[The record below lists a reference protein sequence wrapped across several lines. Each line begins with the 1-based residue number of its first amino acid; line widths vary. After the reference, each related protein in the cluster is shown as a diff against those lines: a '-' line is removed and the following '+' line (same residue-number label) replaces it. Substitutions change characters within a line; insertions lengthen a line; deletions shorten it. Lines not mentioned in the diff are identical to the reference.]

1 MDLKT
6 KVSSLSEI
14 ERKTLLCLS
23 GEQKNIKELSEK
35 ANLNIDS
42 ARRAV
47 AWLEQKGFAKVNS
60 VKIIKAGL
68 TKEGQNALQN
78 GLPEQRMLDV
88 LSEQGMNFDDVMK
101 KAKLTRQEFN
111 VALGLNKRKN
121 FVIISKKEKPML
133 ELTGISKGFKSEEEK
148 ELKKISKGVKNE
160 TVTPDPLTITA
171 TLNTPDIKISLAS
184 RGLVEEKEVVQRK
197 ISITIEGKKA
207 IASKEFSS
215 KRNYNIH
222 EAVPELFIGKKQPYI
237 QFLNNIRKKLVTL
250 GFKEMPERLV
260 NQEFYNF
267 DVLFQPQNHPARTW
281 TDTYQLKN
289 PKIGKLPAQEKVNAI
304 RNAHEHGG
312 KTISKGWGY
321 NWNPEI
327 ASKLMPTAHG
337 TAADARQMVEGV
349 ESPRKY
355 FVINRCFRPDVL
367 DATHLIEFNQLDG
380 FIVGEGLSFRNLLGV
395 LKDFAIEIAGATD
408 VKFFPDYYP
417 FTEPSVQ
424 LSAKHPEL
432 GWVEFAGAGIFRPEI
447 TESLGIKEPVLAWGM
462 GVDRLAMFKLG
473 IKDIRHLFS
482 EDLTWLRKSK
492 MVID

>member
-1 MDLKT
+1 MKMDLKT

-23 GEQKNIKELSEK
+23 EEQKNIKDLSEK
-35 ANLNIDS
+35 AKLNIDS
-42 ARRAV
+42 IRRAV
-47 AWLEQKGFAKVNS
+47 NWLSQKEFAKITET
-60 VKIIKAGL
+60 KIKKNIL
-68 TKEGQNALQN
+68 TVEGQNALEK
-78 GLPEQRMLDV
+78 GLPEKRMLQA
-88 LSEQGMNFDDVMK
+88 LSKKQEMSFQELEK
-101 KAKLTRQEFN
+101 KAELKKQEFN
-111 VALGLNKRKN
+111 IALGLNKRKA
-121 FVIISKKEKPML
+121 FVVILKKEKPVIQ
-133 ELTGISKGFKSEEEK
+133 LTEVAKEFIKEEIIE
-148 ELKKISKGVKNE
+148 ETVLKKISKNE
-160 TVTPDPLTITA
+160 KIE
-171 TLNTPDIKISLAS
+171 NEEIIKQLIS
-184 RGLVEEKEVVQRK
+184 RGLIEEKEVVQRK
-197 ISITIEGKKA
+197 INITIEGTKA

-281 TDTYQLKN
+281 TDTYQLKT

-395 LKDFAIEIAGATD
+395 LKDFATEIAGATD